1 MTRGKGLHKCF
12 YTQAANNA
20 ETVAQTEAETETA
33 GEAQVP
39 VSVSVTGFRVRFLL
53 CIALRLFWGL
63 LAASWPMLDGRK
75 SAIGS

>member
-20 ETVAQTEAETETA
+20 EAEMETETETA
-33 GEAQVP
+33 DEAQVP